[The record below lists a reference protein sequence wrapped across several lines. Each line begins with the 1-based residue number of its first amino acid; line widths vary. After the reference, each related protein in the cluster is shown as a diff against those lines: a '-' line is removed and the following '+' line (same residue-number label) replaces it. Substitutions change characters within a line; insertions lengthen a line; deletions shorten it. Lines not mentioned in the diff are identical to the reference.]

1 MTENG
6 KTDFHVLLPT
16 PLVKAYDEAIKAPFN
31 GNRTAAIMA
40 LMRAFI
46 KQRTAKKAAAE
57 VVLYES

>member
-1 MTENG
+1 MTQKE
-6 KTDFHVLLPT
+6 KSEVHSTLPT
-16 PLVKAYDEAIKAPFN
+16 SLVTAFDEAIKEPYN

-46 KQRTAKKAAAE
+46 KQRNAGKAAKE